1 MAKAPNQD
9 TSDGEE
15 RRLGEQTGLD
25 RAFFFRKEKASM
37 EKENSINFF
46 FKSRKRFLK
55 TRVVLC
61 SKLCRLGVALAS
73 SECSAEGKP
82 FSLPLGEYGRKI
94 ET

>member
-1 MAKAPNQD
+1 MVYNVVILAGPPVAKAPDQD
-9 TSDGEE
+9 TSDGEG

-25 RAFFFRKEKASM
+25 
-37 EKENSINFF
+37 
-46 FKSRKRFLK
+46 

-73 SECSAEGKP
+73 SECSVEGKP